1 MCCALNSHL
10 TKGLRKAHFEF
21 IFLFLQKE
29 ELALPFHE
37 VCPICSPTGPV
48 LFISTKRD
56 GISDVLALYKTVCM

>member
-1 MCCALNSHL
+1 MCCPLNSHL

-21 IFLFLQKE
+21 NFLFLQKE
-29 ELALPFHE
+29 PFHE
-37 VCPICSPTGPV
+37 VCPISSPTGPV